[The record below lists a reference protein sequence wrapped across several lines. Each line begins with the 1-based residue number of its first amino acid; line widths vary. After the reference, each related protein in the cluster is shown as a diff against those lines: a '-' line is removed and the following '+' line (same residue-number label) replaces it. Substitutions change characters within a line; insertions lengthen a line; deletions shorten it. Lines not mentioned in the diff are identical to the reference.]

1 MVSCTRII
9 MFFPAN
15 RAGWERTHMGFLGKI
30 REKLHN
36 EDPRQRKREL
46 RWLLEQMKNY
56 RGIIAAVSLLGLVGT
71 LMSLGGSVASKYLID
86 AVTGHDAQRLRRA
99 AVLMVGM
106 MLLSMVLRALSSWF
120 GASAHVKVK
129 NEMQSMTYGRIL
141 RAGWEALEP
150 YRSGDLLSRLNSDVN
165 VVSDGVM
172 GFVTNLLT
180 SLVRFLGALLIILC
194 YDPSMALIALL
205 GVPVTLLLSKSLMGR
220 IRRHNLTMKELGGE
234 VMSFQEDSFRNLTSI
249 KAFSITDRFS
259 DEMRKLQ
266 GEYADAYLSFQSFQ
280 IGMSSVLSLV
290 SLIVTGGC
298 FGWGVYR
305 LWTGS
310 ITYGSLTLFL
320 QLAGTLRSSF
330 SSLVSVAQSLISLMT
345 SAGRLMAVED
355 LPAEEAALPDGLLE
369 EAALDIRLEQVSFEY
384 LNGDM
389 VLQPFDFRVDSGD
402 LVAITG
408 PSGEGK
414 TTLLRLLLGL
424 VQPRQG
430 SAVLMGQSGSAYPLA
445 AGTRQVFAYVPQGNS
460 VFSGTI
466 AENLRLVR
474 PDASD
479 EELERALDAACA
491 LDFVKQ
497 FPDGLDHPLGAGGRG
512 ISEGQAQRLAIAR
525 ALLRRAPIL
534 LLDEATSALDIG
546 TERRLLEN
554 LRKGDWVHTCI
565 LVTHRPGSAEFCNRA
580 YEIHHGQVSEV
591 AHGT

>member
-1 MVSCTRII
+1 
-9 MFFPAN
+9 
-15 RAGWERTHMGFLGKI
+15 MGFLGKI
-30 REKLHN
+30 REKFHN
-36 EDPRQRKREL
+36 EDPQQRKREL
-46 RWLLEQMKNY
+46 KWLLERMKRC
-56 RGIIAAVSLLGLVGT
+56 RGTIAAVSLLGLAGT
-71 LMSLGGSVASKYLID
+71 VMSLGGSVASKHLID
-86 AVTGHDAQRLRRA
+86 AVTSHDVSGLYRA
-99 AVLMVGM
+99 AVMMVGLS
-106 MLLSMVLRALSSWF
+106 LLGLALHALSSRF
-120 GASAHVKVK
+120 SACAHVKVK

-150 YRSGDLLSRLNSDVN
+150 YRSGDLLSRLNSDVS

-180 SLVRFLGALLIILC
+180 SLVRFLGALLIILY

-205 GVPVTLLLSKSLMGR
+205 GVPVTLLLSKSLVGR
-220 IRRHNLTMKELGGE
+220 MRRHNLIMKELNGE

-249 KAFSITDRFS
+249 KAFSVADRFS
-259 DEMRKLQ
+259 DEMRRLQ

-290 SLIVTGGC
+290 GMIVSGGC

-320 QLAGTLRSSF
+320 QLTGTLRSAF
-330 SSLVSVAQSLISLMT
+330 SSLVSVAQSVISLMT
-345 SAGRLMAVED
+345 SAGRLMAVEE
-355 LPAEEAALPDGLLE
+355 LPAEEAAVPGGLLE
-369 EAALDIRLEQVSFEY
+369 EQALDIRLKQVSFEY

-389 VLQPFDFRVDSGD
+389 VLQPFDFQVESGD

-424 VQPRQG
+424 IDPRQG
-430 SAVLMGQSGSAYPLA
+430 SAVLAGRSGREYPLT

-474 PDASD
+474 PEASD
-479 EELERALDAACA
+479 EELEGALEAACA
-491 LDFVKQ
+491 LEFVRKL
-497 FPDGLDHPLGAGGRG
+497 PDGLDHHLGAGGRG

-554 LRKGDWVHTCI
+554 LRKGDWVRTCI
-565 LVTHRPGSAEFCNRA
+565 LVTHRPGSAEFCTRA

-591 AHGT
+591 AHGA